1 MAHITTLTR
10 AYDDLYNSQANTYS
24 YSGSFETFKESEVKV
39 KLNDTLLTYNSSPS
53 DNTQYSVNLTDKTI
67 HVGGGNLSSGTLS
80 IYPATDLGAPTLK
93 APYTAGSAVTASD
106 LTNNQKQVLR
116 KLMEHEETKLNNTG
130 GTMTGDLTI
139 GEDQTIIFEGAT
151 DDGYETTLT
160 VADPTADRTIT
171 LPNISGNVVTTGDT
185 GTVTSTMLTDG
196 TIVNADVNASAAIAG
211 TKISPNFGSQT
222 ISTSGNATVGGTLGV
237 TGAVDLNGGAS
248 IDNIQIGVTGD
259 NEIDTASGNLTIDS
273 AGGTTTVD
281 DALTVSGAATLQST
295 LGVTGTSTLADVT
308 GGAVVTSGTST
319 SDTKVYS
326 AKRAGEIFYG
336 KDTVEEIQSGETW
349 SAADDKVAT
358 TAAIDARIIDLVDD
372 VGGFVPIAN
381 ELSFPNA
388 NPDVNNGAGTLV
400 SIKALST
407 AYTSNSSGEI
417 TISNGTV
424 GNSTVT
430 ITGAGNTVTYAQ
442 TLGMIVET
450 TSTLN
455 TYAFHRQTPDAT
467 TTTAVANNAT
477 NINKV
482 AAIDSDVTAVANIDS
497 NVTAVAGN
505 ATNINA
511 VAGNATN
518 INAVA
523 ADASDIGIVA
533 ADGTDIGLV
542 AGSISN
548 VNNVGGS
555 IASVNTAA
563 ANINSIANFGDQY
576 QVASSNPSTDGGGND
591 LAEGDLYF
599 NTTANELKVY
609 NGSQW
614 QGGVTASGNFA
625 AVTGNTFTGDNVYQ
639 DNAKLKLG
647 TGSDLEI
654 FHNANDSII
663 NDAGTG
669 DLKIQS
675 GGNTKLE
682 VTSAGV
688 GVTGNIAVSGTV
700 DGRDVAT
707 DGTKLD
713 GIEASATAD
722 QTAAEIRTLVESASD
737 SNVFTDADHTKLNG
751 IEASATADQTD
762 AEIRAAVEAAS
773 DSNVF
778 TDADHTKL
786 NGIAASANNYV
797 HPNHSG
803 EVTSTADGATVI
815 ADDVVDEANLKISN
829 AGSDGQFLSKQSGNT
844 GGLTWATVTTDLVGD
859 TSPQLGG
866 DLDTNGSNIVID
878 GDDLISL
885 SSYAEISRKT
895 AATNANGGYV
905 QQNSL
910 ILDGLSDDI
919 WLTNS
924 GKKVTIGTSDSTTYE
939 VARFQNAAV
948 GAGQH
953 GYVDLNYVVA
963 NVGGNASSANRLKT
977 TETGMTFTGVIVP
990 AADSTHDLG
999 TTSVRWRNIYAD
1011 TLYGDGSNLTG
1022 ISTSPTADTG
1032 GAIFENSQTISAN
1045 HTIPVGS
1052 NGMSAGPVTVNNNI
1066 TLTISNGST
1075 YTIV

>member
-1 MAHITTLTR
+1 MANITTLTR
-10 AYDDLYNSQANTYS
+10 AYDDLHNSQANTYS

-67 HVGGGNLSSGTLS
+67 HVGGGNLASGTLS

-116 KLMEHEETKLNNTG
+116 KLMEHESDKLNNTG

-151 DDGYETTLT
+151 DNAYETTLT

-248 IDNIQIGVTGD
+248 IDNVQIGVTGD

-477 NINKV
+477 NLNKV
-482 AAIDSDVTAVANIDS
+482 AAIASDVTAVANIDS

-542 AGSISN
+542 AGSIGN
-548 VNNVGGS
+548 VNTTAGS

-576 QVASSNPSTDGGGND
+576 QVASSNPSKDGGGND

-688 GVTGNIAVSGTV
+688 GVTGNITVTGTV
-700 DGRDVAT
+700 DGVDIATDVAANT
-707 DGTKLD
+707 AKVSNATHTGDVTGSTSLTIANGAVTTAKIDAGAVTATSLGTNAVTTVK
-713 GIEASATAD
+713 IAD
-722 QTAAEIRTLVESASD
+722 NAV
-737 SNVFTDADHTKLNG
+737 DADKL
-751 IEASATADQTD
+751 ADSINS
-762 AEIRAAVEAAS
+762 E
-773 DSNVF
+773 
-778 TDADHTKL
+778 
-786 NGIAASANNYV
+786 IAANTAKTSNAT
-797 HPNHSG
+797 HTG
-803 EVTSTADGATVI
+803 EVTGATALTI

-844 GGLTWATVTTDLVGD
+844 GGLTWATVSTDLVSD

-866 DLDTNGSNIVID
+866 NLDTNGSNIVID
-878 GDDLISL
+878 GDDKIALN
-885 SSYAEISRKT
+885 SYAEIKRKT
-895 AATNANGGYV
+895 AATTANGGYV

-910 ILDGLSDDI
+910 ILDGLSDDVWI
-919 WLTNS
+919 TNS
-924 GKKVTIGTSDSTTYE
+924 GQKVTIGTSDTTTYE

-953 GYVDLNYVVA
+953 GYVQLNYVTA
-963 NVGGNASSANRLKT
+963 NVGQNASSATKLQT
-977 TETGMTFTGVIVP
+977 SSTGITVTGTV
-990 AADSTHDLG
+990 AA
-999 TTSVRWRNIYAD
+999 TSY
-1011 TLYGDGSNLTG
+1011 TGDGSSLTG
-1022 ISTSPTADTG
+1022 IASTVAG
-1032 GAIFENSQTISAN
+1032 GAIYENSQTISAN
-1045 HTIPVGS
+1045 HTIPSGS

-1066 TLTISNGST
+1066 TLTISSGST
-1075 YTIV
+1075 YTVV